1 MLTLIGEFTE
11 LPHDITIRLL
21 TALVDEDEAAWQ
33 FGGMPLSQYCS
44 TALDIYKKQ
53 HEYLSVD
60 EVNKNYLTIRFQCH
74 KKNTKKLTFNF
85 QLAKARVQVKWQ
97 PDFERKEASLLQFL
111 ASQTGKES
119 KMELFELLLN
129 RG

>member
-33 FGGMPLSQYCS
+33 FGGMELSQYGS

-53 HEYLSVD
+53 SEYLSVD
-60 EVNKNYLTIRFQCH
+60 EVN
-74 KKNTKKLTFNF
+74 
-85 QLAKARVQVKWQ
+85 
-97 PDFERKEASLLQFL
+97 
-111 ASQTGKES
+111 
-119 KMELFELLLN
+119 
-129 RG
+129 